1 MLTWAKRFSMRTGS
15 EHEKLTVY
23 GRALDLATMLDAIST
38 EIPERR
44 ADLRDQL
51 RRASASIVLNL
62 AEGAGEFSPGDKAR
76 FYRMARRSA
85 SECAAILD
93 LLERTTPLAKMVERA
108 RPGIQEVGAMLTA
121 LVKGLEKRPR

>member
-1 MLTWAKRFSMRTGS
+1 
-15 EHEKLTVY
+15 
-23 GRALDLATMLDAIST
+23 MLDAIST

-62 AEGAGEFSPGDKAR
+62 AEVGVSCGPRFLVAVLRNDPEGAGEFSPGDKAR